1 MQDLRLIGVQEDGEH
16 LLLAGPDGTHF
27 RLALDEPLRAAAR
40 RDRPRLGQLQIEI
53 DGGMRPREVQSLI
66 RAGASAEEVADRAGW
81 TVEKV
86 GRYEGPILAERVHVA
101 DQARLVRVRSRGG
114 ATGSTV
120 PTLQNGGLAKAQVF
134 TRCFLAYFGQYP
146 WYLPRAP
153 EVEVSELGR
162 DNAAK
167 IANFEAAIPRPEL
180 QKRADEVLARTKA
193 NQAEK
198 TDALELRL
206 LSERLGTWLVS
217 GDSNVRPS
225 PREKPELLE
234 QVLRLD
240 DLGNLS
246 RRDLRILRNTVY
258 ARKGRDFVS
267 EGLREYFAT
276 KAWYQKDDGY
286 SDKKLSAVDWK
297 NIKLISSVEDT
308 LGGPLSDGEHFGRTY
323 GWFGGA

>member
-1 MQDLRLIGVQEDGEH
+1 MWRRVQVG
-16 LLLAGPDGTHF
+16 LLLAPLLVASCKKPAPPGP
-27 RLALDEPLRAAAR
+27 AAR
-40 RDRPRLGQLQIEI
+40 ATSHAESAGAPGAASSVVASAGATAPPPSNARDDATEGGRPLTYDRAVTDADLAGRTLRQLGI
-53 DGGMRPREVQSLI
+53 MRNFAFA
-66 RAGASAEEVADRAGW
+66 RAGQEFRKDW
-81 TVEKV
+81 LK
-86 GRYEGPILAERVHVA
+86 
-101 DQARLVRVRSRGG
+101 D
-114 ATGSTV
+114 
-120 PTLQNGGLAKAQVF
+120 
-134 TRCFLAYFGQYP
+134 YFGQYS
-146 WYLPRAP
+146 WYRPRAP
-153 EVEVSELGR
+153 EVEVSELAR

-217 GDSNVRPS
+217 ADSNVRPS
-225 PREKPELLE
+225 PLEKPELLE

-276 KAWYQKDDGY
+276 KAWYEKDDAY

>member
-1 MQDLRLIGVQEDGEH
+1 MPGASLGMRRRVQVG
-16 LLLAGPDGTHF
+16 LLVAPLLVVSCKKPAPLGPAPAASHAESAGAPASAASSVVASAGATATPPGSNARDDATEGGRPLTYDRAVTDADLAGRT
-27 RLALDEPLRAAAR
+27 LRQ
-40 RDRPRLGQLQIEI
+40 LGI
-53 DGGMRPREVQSLI
+53 MRNFAFA
-66 RAGASAEEVADRAGW
+66 RAGQEFRKDWLKE
-81 TVEKV
+81 
-86 GRYEGPILAERVHVA
+86 
-101 DQARLVRVRSRGG
+101 
-114 ATGSTV
+114 
-120 PTLQNGGLAKAQVF
+120 
-134 TRCFLAYFGQYP
+134 YFGQYS
-146 WYLPRAP
+146 WYRPRAP
-153 EVEVSELGR
+153 EVEVSELAR

-180 QKRADEVLARTKA
+180 QKRADEVLARTRA

-225 PREKPELLE
+225 PLEKPELLE
-234 QVLRLD
+234 QVLPLD

-276 KAWYQKDDGY
+276 KAWYQKDEGY

>member
-1 MQDLRLIGVQEDGEH
+1 MRRLLRVAPFLAVFLVVSCKKPVPQGPPANASASAATSVVVSAGATASASNAPTADDATEGGRPLAYDRAVTDADLSGR
-16 LLLAGPDGTHF
+16 T
-27 RLALDEPLRAAAR
+27 LRQ
-40 RDRPRLGQLQIEI
+40 LGI
-53 DGGMRPREVQSLI
+53 MRNFVFA
-66 RAGASAEEVADRAGW
+66 RAGQEFRKDWLKE
-81 TVEKV
+81 
-86 GRYEGPILAERVHVA
+86 
-101 DQARLVRVRSRGG
+101 
-114 ATGSTV
+114 
-120 PTLQNGGLAKAQVF
+120 
-134 TRCFLAYFGQYP
+134 YFGQYS
-146 WYLPRAP
+146 WYRPRAP

-167 IANFEAAIPRPEL
+167 IANYEAAIPREDL
-180 QKRADEVLARTKA
+180 QKRADEVLARMKA
-193 NQAEK
+193 ARAEK

-206 LSERLGTWLVS
+206 LSERLGTWLVP
-217 GDSNVRPS
+217 GDANVRPS
-225 PREKPELLE
+225 PLEKPELLE

-267 EGLREYFAT
+267 EGLREYFGA
-276 KAWYQKDDGY
+276 KSWYQKDDAY

-297 NIKLISSVEDT
+297 NIKLISSVEDS